1 MSNHHPHTPAKAPLQ
16 TQLQPF
22 PFYPLV
28 LALYPA
34 LALLS
39 SNLGQAQPGAALRP
53 LIFSLLGSALLYGA
67 LRLIFRRWDRAA
79 ALTAAVQVLFFGY
92 GYFYLALEGGALG
105 RHRYLAPLWL
115 ALGGVSLWLLLRR
128 RSVAALV
135 TTGLNAV
142 SVILVAL
149 PLLQVGV
156 YQVRQAQPAAETGA
170 LSASTLPDVYYIVLD
185 GYGRADAIEAAY
197 GFDNAAFTQ
206 ALQDLGF
213 VLPECAQS
221 NYMWTALSLSSTLN
235 MDYQDVLY
243 PAGMEHPDNVDW
255 AVYHGLIQHSA
266 VRANLEALGYQ
277 TVAFETSFAFTEM
290 ADADWYIAI
299 SDNPLSQQAVAGVT
313 PTAFETLFLRTTALR
328 VLLETRAAWLPA
340 AALSANEGHYQRVS
354 FTLEQLPGAAEL
366 PGPKFVFLHL
376 PAPHSPFVFKPD
388 GSYSDVGEEATG
400 YPDTVAYLNNRMIP
414 ILQSILEHSA
424 TPPIIVLQG
433 DHGWDQPHRLQILN
447 ALYLPGENVP
457 QISPTLTPVNTF
469 RVIFNTYFGGSY
481 PLLPDVSY
489 NSPEGRKLDFSVAP
503 FACP

>member
-170 LSASTLPDVYYIVLD
+170 RAPALPDVYYIVLD
-185 GYGRADAIEAAY
+185 GYGRADAVKPPTASTMPPLPKRCKTSVCAAGVRPVQLY
-197 GFDNAAFTQ
+197 VDG
-206 ALQDLGF
+206 AL
-213 VLPECAQS
+213 A
-221 NYMWTALSLSSTLN
+221 SSTLN

-277 TVAFETSFAFTEM
+277 TVAFETSLPSPRWRTPTGTSPSAT
-290 ADADWYIAI
+290 IAQPTGRGGR
-299 SDNPLSQQAVAGVT
+299 D
-313 PTAFETLFLRTTALR
+313 PTAFETLFLRTRRCGCCSNPPPGCGCGALGQR
-328 VLLETRAAWLPA
+328 GALPA
-340 AALSANEGHYQRVS
+340 G
-354 FTLEQLPGAAEL
+354 QLYAGAAQRGSL

-376 PAPHSPFVFKPD
+376 PAALAVCFQA
-388 GSYSDVGEEATG
+388 GWQ
-400 YPDTVAYLNNRMIP
+400 
-414 ILQSILEHSA
+414 LQRC
-424 TPPIIVLQG
+424 G
-433 DHGWDQPHRLQILN
+433 RRGHRL
-447 ALYLPGENVP
+447 P
-457 QISPTLTPVNTF
+457 
-469 RVIFNTYFGGSY
+469 
-481 PLLPDVSY
+481 
-489 NSPEGRKLDFSVAP
+489 
-503 FACP
+503 